1 MTADVHDVDRIPIW
15 SIFGPVLGAGLLGLK
30 YAHVLPTGSVLFLV
44 VAVILIGAAIFA
56 AVHHAEILA
65 MKVGDPFGAILLAL
79 AITVMEVAV
88 ILSVM
93 AAGTAG
99 SETVARDTVFAAV
112 MIVLNGVV
120 GICLVV
126 GGIRHHEQ
134 GFRADGAAAILG
146 VIATIATISL
156 ILPNFTLAEP
166 GPVYSPAQLIFVG
179 SASLVLYAV
188 FLFVQTSRHRDYFLD
203 NVLVDHGGKVP
214 GVRVTLFSA
223 LLLGLSLIVVILL
236 AKALTPAVERAV
248 SQAGLPVSFVGVVIA
263 AVILL
268 PEGVSALRAANQ
280 NRLQTSLNAAL
291 GSALASI
298 GLTIPFVA
306 AASLWL
312 DRELVLGLNSE
323 GMTLLVLTLFISSL
337 TLATGRTTIL
347 QGAIHLVI
355 FGLFVILSAIP

>member
-1 MTADVHDVDRIPIW
+1 MSGHSHSFEKTPLW
-15 SIFGPVLGAGLLGLK
+15 SSIAPGLGVLL
-30 YAHVLPTGSVLFLV
+30 LV
-44 VAVILIGAAIFA
+44 VKYSGMAPAESGLFFVLSVFLMGGAIFA

-65 MKVGDPFGAILLAL
+65 VKVGEPFGSVLLAL

-93 AAGTAG
+93 AGGTDG
-99 SETVARDTVFAAV
+99 SESVARDTVFAAV

-126 GGIRHHEQ
+126 GGMRHHEQ
-134 GFRADGAAAILG
+134 GFRADGAAAILS

-156 ILPNFTLAEP
+156 ILPNFTLATP
-166 GPVYSPAQLIFVG
+166 GPVYAPLQLLFVG
-179 SASLVLYAV
+179 TASLVLYGL
-188 FLFVQTSRHRDYFLD
+188 FLFVQTSRHRDYFLEAEGSPEGTAAPS
-203 NVLVDHGGKVP
+203 NFITAISAVLLVV
-214 GVRVTLFSA
+214 
-223 LLLGLSLIVVILL
+223 SLATVILL
-236 AKALTPAVERAV
+236 AKALTPSVERIV
-248 SQAGLPVSFVGVVIA
+248 LNAGLPLSFVGVVIA

-268 PEGVSALRAANQ
+268 PEGVASLRAANL

-298 GLTIPFVA
+298 SLTIPCVA
-306 AASLWL
+306 AASFFL
-312 DRELVLGLNSE
+312 DKPLVLGLNAA
-323 GMTLLVLTLFISSL
+323 GMSLLALTLFISSL

-355 FGLFVILSAIP
+355 FGVFVILSAVP